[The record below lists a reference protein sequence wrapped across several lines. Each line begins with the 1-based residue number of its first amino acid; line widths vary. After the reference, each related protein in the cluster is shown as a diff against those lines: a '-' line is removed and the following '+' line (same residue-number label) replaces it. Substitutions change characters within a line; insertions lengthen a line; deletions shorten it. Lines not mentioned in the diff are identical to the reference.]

1 VAHLLLETLQDA
13 RSHRVL
19 VEAIYVF
26 QSAAKAAGIIVRTV
40 SAKHRGG
47 VIETLVV
54 DADETSARE
63 IEAH

>member
-1 VAHLLLETLQDA
+1 
-13 RSHRVL
+13 VL
-19 VEAIYVF
+19 VEASYVF